1 MNKLKTF
8 AKDVAE
14 ISAKTSLSCIPVGGA
29 LVTNV
34 WDAVKSNSARKRLKE
49 WQDMLEE
56 RLSRIEATL
65 EDIGNN
71 ENFTSAIYQATEQAI
86 RTGSKTKR
94 EYLANAVANSVS
106 CNFEES
112 VMMMF
117 LDMIGKYTDWHLKVL
132 VFFQN
137 PAKFSTKNSSMFMG
151 SPGKVLF
158 DCYPELKAQE
168 ELVSKIVKELHAD
181 GVFNLDSLNTVMTGN
196 GALAKRTTKMG
207 DEFIDFITRESRP
220 PA

>member
-1 MNKLKTF
+1 MNDLKTL
-8 AKDVAE
+8 AKDAVE
-14 ISAKTSLSCIPVGGA
+14 ISAKTALSCIPVGGA

-34 WDAVKSNSARKRLKE
+34 WDAVKSNSARKRLEE
-49 WQDMLEE
+49 WQDMLED

-86 RTGSKTKR
+86 RTGSRTKR
-94 EYLANAVANSVS
+94 EYLANSVVNSVS
-106 CNFEES
+106 CDFEES

-137 PAKFSTKNSSMFMG
+137 PTKFSDKNPSMFMG
-151 SPGKVLF
+151 SPGQVLF

-181 GVFNLDSLNTVMTGN
+181 GVFSLDSLNTVMTGN
-196 GALAKRTTKMG
+196 GALAKRTTKLG
-207 DEFIDFITRESRP
+207 DEFIAFITRD
-220 PA
+220 

>member
-1 MNKLKTF
+1 MNDLKAL
-8 AKDVAE
+8 AKDVVE
-14 ISAKTSLSCIPVGGA
+14 ISAKTALSCIPVGGA
-29 LVTNV
+29 LVANV
-34 WDAVKSNSARKRLKE
+34 WDAVKSNSARKRLEE

-94 EYLANAVANSVS
+94 EYLANAVANSVL
-106 CNFEES
+106 CDFEES

-137 PAKFSTKNSSMFMG
+137 PTKFSGRDPSIFMG
-151 SPGKVLF
+151 SPGQVLV
-158 DCYPELKAQE
+158 DYYPELKAQE

-181 GVFNLDSLNTVMTGN
+181 GVFSLDSLNTVMTGN
-196 GALAKRTTKMG
+196 GALAKRTTKLG
-207 DEFIDFITRESRP
+207 DEFIAFITRD
-220 PA
+220 

>member
-1 MNKLKTF
+1 MNDLKTL
-8 AKDVAE
+8 AKDAVE
-14 ISAKTSLSCIPVGGA
+14 ISAKTALSCIPVGGA

-34 WDAVKSNSARKRLKE
+34 WDAVKSNSARKRLEE
-49 WQDMLEE
+49 WQDMLED

-86 RTGSKTKR
+86 RTGSRTKR

-106 CNFEES
+106 CDFEES

-117 LDMIGKYTDWHLKVL
+117 LDMIGKYTDWHLKVP

-137 PAKFSTKNSSMFMG
+137 PTKFSDKNPSMFMG
-151 SPGKVLF
+151 SPGQVLF
-158 DCYPELKAQE
+158 DCYTELKAQE

-181 GVFNLDSLNTVMTGN
+181 GVFSLDSLNTVMTGN
-196 GALAKRTTKMG
+196 GALAKRTTKLG
-207 DEFIDFITRESRP
+207 DEFIAFITRD
-220 PA
+220 

>member
-1 MNKLKTF
+1 MNDLKTL

-14 ISAKTSLSCIPVGGA
+14 ISAKTVLSCIPVGGA
-29 LVTNV
+29 LVNNV
-34 WDAVKSNSARKRLKE
+34 WDAIKSNSARKRLEE
-49 WQDMLEE
+49 WQNMLEE
-56 RLSRIEATL
+56 RLSKIEATL

-94 EYLANAVANSVS
+94 EYLANAVTNSVS

-117 LDMIGKYTDWHLKVL
+117 LDMIGKYTDWHLKIL

-137 PAKFSTKNSSMFMG
+137 PQEHSGKRPSDILMG
-151 SPGKVLF
+151 SPAHVLYDF
-158 DCYPELKAQE
+158 YPELKTQE
-168 ELVSKIVKELHAD
+168 ELVNKIVKELHAD
-181 GVFNLDSLNTVMTGN
+181 GVFSLDSLNTGMTGS
-196 GALAKRTTKMG
+196 GALAKRTTKLG
-207 DEFIDFITRESRP
+207 DEFIDFIMRD
-220 PA
+220 

>member
-1 MNKLKTF
+1 MNDLKTL
-8 AKDVAE
+8 AKDAVE
-14 ISAKTSLSCIPVGGA
+14 ISAKTALSCIPVGGA

-49 WQDMLEE
+49 WQDMLED

-86 RTGSKTKR
+86 RTGSRTKR

-106 CNFEES
+106 CDFEES

-137 PAKFSTKNSSMFMG
+137 PTKFSDKNPSMFMG
-151 SPGKVLF
+151 SPGQVLF
-158 DCYPELKAQE
+158 DCYTELKAQE

-181 GVFNLDSLNTVMTGN
+181 GVFSLDSLNTVMTGN
-196 GALAKRTTKMG
+196 GALAKRTTKLG
-207 DEFIDFITRESRP
+207 DEFIAFITRD
-220 PA
+220 

>member
-1 MNKLKTF
+1 MNDLKTL
-8 AKDVAE
+8 AKDAVE
-14 ISAKTSLSCIPVGGA
+14 ISAKTALSCIPVGGA

-34 WDAVKSNSARKRLKE
+34 WDAVKSNSARKRLEE
-49 WQDMLEE
+49 WQDMLED

-86 RTGSKTKR
+86 RTGSRTKR

-106 CNFEES
+106 CDFEES

-137 PAKFSTKNSSMFMG
+137 PTKFSDKNPSMFMG
-151 SPGKVLF
+151 SPGQVLF
-158 DCYPELKAQE
+158 DCYTELKAQE

-181 GVFNLDSLNTVMTGN
+181 GVFSLDSLNTVMTGN
-196 GALAKRTTKMG
+196 GALAKRTTKLG
-207 DEFIDFITRESRP
+207 DEFIAFITRD
-220 PA
+220 